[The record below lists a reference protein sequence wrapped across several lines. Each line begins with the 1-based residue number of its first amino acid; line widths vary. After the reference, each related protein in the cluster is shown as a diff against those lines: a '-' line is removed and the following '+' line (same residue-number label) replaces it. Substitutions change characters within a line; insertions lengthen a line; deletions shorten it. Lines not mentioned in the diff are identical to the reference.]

1 MAVEQDIS
9 PVQWKFADLTA
20 DPRVRERWER
30 VRRYFF
36 LRESTYDMTCRCNIR
51 CEGCYYFEGDKQHVT
66 ESCDPRAWRAL
77 MQAEKARGITF
88 VVLAGAEPSLVPEL
102 LSVCHAEL
110 PLGAI
115 ATNGLRRISEDI
127 GYRIH
132 ISVWGNDDTSL
143 RIRKAKD
150 MLRRQIADPVTF
162 ADAVHHGR
170 FNSEVLLIE
179 IYKEKRDV
187 VRLIDSKTP

>member
-1 MAVEQDIS
+1 V
-9 PVQWKFADLTA
+9 LT
-20 DPRVRERWER
+20 V
-30 VRRYFF
+30 
-36 LRESTYDMTCRCNIR
+36 
-51 CEGCYYFEGDKQHVT
+51 HV
-66 ESCDPRAWRAL
+66 PLPLPAL
-77 MQAEKARGITF
+77 WQAEKARGITF

-150 MLRRQIADPVTF
+150 MLRRQIDNYRNDPRAVFVYTFTPHNVSQAEQVTRILTQEGCKITF
-162 ADAVHHGR
+162 NMFQPPWVMPEICATRR
-170 FNSEVLLIE
+170 FPCARRARPCLIC
-179 IYKEKRDV
+179 
-187 VRLIDSKTP
+187 